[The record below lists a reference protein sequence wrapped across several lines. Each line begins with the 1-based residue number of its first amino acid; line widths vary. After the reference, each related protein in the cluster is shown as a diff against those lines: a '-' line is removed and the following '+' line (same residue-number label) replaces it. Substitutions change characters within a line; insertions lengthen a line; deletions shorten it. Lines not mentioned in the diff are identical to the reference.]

1 MTVRAIALT
10 WALAAPAAAGAFEL
24 ALPVDCTLGQDC
36 YIQQYVDHDTG
47 TGARDLLCGTLS
59 YDGHEGTD
67 FGIPT
72 LADMARGVPV
82 LAAASGVVAGVRD
95 GMPDVIMGDAD
106 APDIAGRE
114 CGNGVLIRHDDGW
127 ETQYCHL
134 RQGSVRVTTGDRVQT
149 GDVLGLVGLSGM
161 TEFPHVHLTV
171 RRDGVVVDP
180 FAPERTG
187 TCGAAPATSLWA
199 EVPDY
204 VAGGLLTLGFAADVP
219 DYDAIK
225 AGDVIPAP
233 GQETGLVAWGYFF
246 GGQAGD
252 EVTIAID
259 GPGGTVID
267 HSALIDAKQGLF
279 FRAAGRRMPDG
290 GWPTGTYTAVIRLL
304 RAGAVVES
312 GTATVTLSD

>member
-1 MTVRAIALT
+1 MRAIALT
-10 WALAAPAAAGAFEL
+10 WALAAPVAAGAFEL

-47 TGARDLLCGTLS
+47 PGARDFLCGTLS

-82 LAAASGVVAGVRD
+82 LAAAPGVVAGLRD
-95 GMPDVIMGDAD
+95 GMPDVVMGDAA

-114 CGNGVLIRHDDGW
+114 CGNGVLIRHADGW

-134 RQGSVRVTTGDRVQT
+134 REGSVRVAVGDRVQT

-171 RRDGVVVDP
+171 RHDGIVVDP
-180 FAPERTG
+180 FAPERSG
-187 TCGAAPATSLWA
+187 TCGEAPAATLWS
-199 EVPDY
+199 ETPVY
-204 VAGGLLTLGFAADVP
+204 VAGGLLTLGFASDVP

-225 AGDVIPAP
+225 AGEDVPAP
-233 GQETGLVAWGYFF
+233 GRETGLVAWGYFF

-252 EVTIAID
+252 EATITID
-259 GPGGTVID
+259 GPGGTVTD
-267 HSALIDAKQGLF
+267 HSAVIDAKQGLF
-279 FRAAGRRMPDG
+279 FRAAGRRVPDG
-290 GWPTGTYTAVIRLL
+290 GWPAGTYTAEIRLL
-304 RAGAVVES
+304 RAGVVVDS
-312 GTATVTLSD
+312 GTAVITLAD

>member
-1 MTVRAIALT
+1 L
-10 WALAAPAAAGAFEL
+10 
-24 ALPVDCTLGQDC
+24 DCTLGQDC

-47 TGARDLLCGTLS
+47 PGAGDYLCGTLS

-82 LAAASGVVAGVRD
+82 VAAAPGIVTGVRD
-95 GMPDVIMGDAD
+95 GMPDILMGNAS

-114 CGNGVLIRHDDGW
+114 CGNGVLIRHADGW

-134 RQGSVRVTTGDRVQT
+134 RQGSVSVATGDRVGT

-161 TEFPHVHLTV
+161 TEFPHLHLTV
-171 RRDGVVVDP
+171 RRDGMVVDP
-180 FAPERTG
+180 FAPARTG
-187 TCGAAPATSLWA
+187 TCGTAPAESLWTDTPA
-199 EVPDY
+199 YE
-204 VAGGLLTLGFAADVP
+204 AGGLLTLGFASDVP

-225 AGDVIPAP
+225 AGAPVPAP
-233 GQETGLVAWGYFF
+233 DRDTGLVAWGYFF

-252 EVTIAID
+252 EVIMTID

-267 HSALIDAKQGLF
+267 HSALIDSKQGLF
-279 FRAAGRRMPDG
+279 FRAAGRRAPEG
-290 GWPTGTYTAVIRLL
+290 GWPAGDYTAAITLL
-304 RAGAVVES
+304 RDGSVVDAGTVA
-312 GTATVTLSD
+312 VTLAD